1 MTEGELIARLDAR
14 MESVDAHMKRAD
26 SLFEEIREELRLG
39 REERRESREE
49 RRESREEH
57 EDLRLFIRHQTALM
71 QTAARG
77 MQEAFAQSSA
87 RAELKLDKVIER
99 LDDMGDQIRANT
111 EATWRMLDRFSG
123 NGGTAPATG

>member
-1 MTEGELIARLDAR
+1 MTERDLIERLDAR
-14 MESVDAHMKRAD
+14 LAHVDAHMARAD
-26 SLFEEIREELRLG
+26 AILEEIREEIRLS

-57 EDLRLFIRHQTALM
+57 GDLRLFIREQTALM
-71 QTAARG
+71 QTIGRRMERAL
-77 MQEAFAQSSA
+77 EASSS
-87 RAELKLDKVIER
+87 RAERRHETMIKR

-123 NGGTAPATG
+123 NGGTAPAS